1 MAKELINSKGEVFYQ
16 ASGIVKSY
24 NEQTGY
30 GFIFSIEEPDR
41 DIYFH
46 YSQLL
51 VEGKKVVA
59 VGDTVE
65 FLYKEH
71 EGKGLRAFS
80 IKKVS

>member
-1 MAKELINSKGEVFYQ
+1 MTKELVNSKGEIFYQ
-16 ASGIVKSY
+16 ATGTVKSY
-24 NEQTGY
+24 NELTGY

-59 VGDTVE
+59 VGDSVE
-65 FLYKEH
+65 FLYKEQ
-71 EGKGLRAFS
+71 ENKGLRAFS
-80 IKKVS
+80 IKKVN

>member
-1 MAKELINSKGEVFYQ
+1 MTKELTNSKGEVFYQ
-16 ASGIVKSY
+16 ASGTIKSY

-59 VGDTVE
+59 VGDVVE
-65 FLYKEH
+65 FLYKEQ